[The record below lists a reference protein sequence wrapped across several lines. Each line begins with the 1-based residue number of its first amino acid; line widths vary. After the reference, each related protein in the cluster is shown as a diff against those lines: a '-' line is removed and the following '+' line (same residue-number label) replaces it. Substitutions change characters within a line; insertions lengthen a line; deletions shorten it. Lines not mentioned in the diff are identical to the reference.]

1 MGNRRWN
8 CHRKFVGQSPGHAV
22 DLLQEFG
29 VAALLDCYFRK
40 SLRPAKISDDT
51 PHPTLSRKGRG
62 NLPSPRRRGISSP
75 LAGEDKGERESLVA
89 ATPHCAARDVST
101 WEALP
106 YADLQS
112 SGNRRN
118 FPGA

>member
-62 NLPSPRRRGISSP
+62 NLPSPRRRGNLWLGYAALRSASRLKP
-75 LAGEDKGERESLVA
+75 ANRALHRSA
-89 ATPHCAARDVST
+89 ATPTHDVG
-101 WEALP
+101 E
-106 YADLQS
+106 
-112 SGNRRN
+112 RK
-118 FPGA
+118 

>member
-62 NLPSPRRRGISSP
+62 NFGLGYAALGSGSRLKPANRALHRS
-75 LAGEDKGERESLVA
+75 A
-89 ATPHCAARDVST
+89 ATPTHDVG
-101 WEALP
+101 E
-106 YADLQS
+106 
-112 SGNRRN
+112 RK
-118 FPGA
+118 